1 LSAPTPTVP
10 PKSGASAFPDTTSIH
25 VALPPLDRDAVRAS
39 ISPSD
44 APLGTPSVSSIHVAL
59 PPLDRDAVGASISPS
74 DAPSGA
80 PSVSSIHVALPPSDR
95 DAVSGSISHLTGM
108 LDHVTALADLENDN
122 EDLYFPRAGEK
133 KGVLGCNP
141 APADL
146 ILALRAIDSAEPGC
160 NPFRDQ
166 QAAHASA
173 QIARLAD
180 KSVPTGVL

>member
-1 LSAPTPTVP
+1 MPRAPSDAPSSAPSV
-10 PKSGASAFPDTTSIH
+10 TSIH

-44 APLGTPSVSSIHVAL
+44 APSE
-59 PPLDRDAVGASISPS
+59 PLH
-74 DAPSGA
+74 A
-80 PSVSSIHVALPPSDR
+80 PSVTSIHVALPPSDR
-95 DAVSGSISHLTGM
+95 DAVSGSIGHLTGI

-146 ILALRAIDSAEPGC
+146 ILALRAIDSSEPGC

>member
-1 LSAPTPTVP
+1 MPRTPSDVPSSAPSV
-10 PKSGASAFPDTTSIH
+10 TSIH

-44 APLGTPSVSSIHVAL
+44 AP
-59 PPLDRDAVGASISPS
+59 S
-74 DAPSGA
+74 DTPSGA
-80 PSVSSIHVALPPSDR
+80 PSVSSIHMALPPSDR
-95 DAVSGSISHLTGM
+95 DAVSGAISDLTGM

-122 EDLYFPRAGEK
+122 EDLYFPRGGEK

-141 APADL
+141 APDDL
-146 ILALRAIDSAEPGC
+146 ILSLRAIDSAEPGC

-173 QIARLAD
+173 QIARLTN